1 MSLSIQKYAFLNFMI
16 LQVLRTIPWDKVD
29 IEVLSVETDLAGKV
43 FDGSREDI
51 IDLMESAGYTRFDHR
66 NNINPI
72 TEMPQDDLFVRND
85 VVRKYG
91 VGRNETAK
99 SEL

>member
-1 MSLSIQKYAFLNFMI
+1 ML
-16 LQVLRTIPWDKVD
+16 T
-29 IEVLSVETDLAGKV
+29 VETDLAGKV
-43 FDGSREDI
+43 LEGSRQEI

-85 VVRKYG
+85 VVTKYG
-91 VGRNETAK
+91 VKRHEAAK

>member
-1 MSLSIQKYAFLNFMI
+1 M
-16 LQVLRTIPWDKVD
+16 LRTIPWDKVD
-29 IEVLSVETDLAGKV
+29 IEVLTVETDLAGRV
-43 FDGSREDI
+43 LEGSRQEI

-85 VVRKYG
+85 VVTKYG
-91 VGRNETAK
+91 VKRHEATK

>member
-1 MSLSIQKYAFLNFMI
+1 M
-16 LQVLRTIPWDKVD
+16 LRTIPWDRVG
-29 IEVLSVETDLAGKV
+29 IEVLTVETDLAGKV
-43 FDGSREDI
+43 LEGSRQEI

-85 VVRKYG
+85 VVTKY
-91 VGRNETAK
+91 VVKRHEAAK